1 MFHRAVTNWGSGEA
15 PVDLARGRASPLYTV
30 CAALI
35 LQRRGLFVGAG
46 LFRFPPTISRP
57 PTLATWPTRQGRKRI
72 HNAGEIMREIA
83 A

>member
-15 PVDLARGRASPLYTV
+15 PVDMARGRASPLYTV

-35 LQRRGLFVGAG
+35 SATARAICWRRALP
-46 LFRFPPTISRP
+46 FPLSRTP
-57 PTLATWPTRQGRKRI
+57 ADAATWPSDKAATRI